1 MRDRK
6 RSIAAVLS
14 AVLLA
19 AGSAEADSGPG
30 ELFGRGYVS
39 TKVLKGGEPHPL
51 FEGTKIQ
58 VDFDR
63 RAGPDV
69 VRWHADCNYFGAD
82 VRVTE
87 ERLVTGQIE
96 GTGMGCAGRQLR
108 RDRWLTRFFAADP
121 KWRIPR
127 TGALKLIA
135 GDRVIRLRRR
145 D

>member
-1 MRDRK
+1 MRGRK
-6 RSIAAVLS
+6 RLAAVLS
-14 AVLLA
+14 ALLLA
-19 AGSAEADSGPG
+19 AGSAQAASDSG
-30 ELFGRGYVS
+30 ELFERGYVS
-39 TKVLKGGEPHPL
+39 TKVLKGGKPHPL
-51 FEGTKIQ
+51 FEGTKIR

-63 RAGPDV
+63 RAGPDA
-69 VRWHADCNYFGAD
+69 VRWRADCNDFGAR
-82 VRVTE
+82 VRVTD
-87 ERLVTGQIE
+87 ERLVTGQIV
-96 GTGMGCAGRQLR
+96 GTDVGCARRQLR